1 MIALRIANNMIQNN
15 LLREKNILVSTDS
28 PAKRGFKHISAHVVD
43 AAGANTGK
51 RLTKA
56 SSVATYDTDNTR
68 QILKASGGLEDCAT
82 TAKHVGKDEE
92 SLRNS
97 NIHQGV

>member
-1 MIALRIANNMIQNN
+1 M
-15 LLREKNILVSTDS
+15 STAE
-28 PAKRGFKHISAHVVD
+28 PTKRGFKHISAHVVD

-82 TAKHVGKDEE
+82 TTNHPGKEEE
-92 SLRNS
+92 SIRNS
-97 NIHQGV
+97 NMHQGVLV